1 MQELNGAQNIHS
13 RKGML
18 ERILCQQ
25 KEIYHKRR
33 VKI

>member
-25 KEIYHKRR
+25 KKFIIKDE
-33 VKI
+33 